1 MYPWTGIYVPVD
13 GYMPFFGTSEV
24 RRRILQLFFLQPDK
38 RAHVRQVGREVGTVA
53 SAVGRELRR
62 LEEAGVLTSELV
74 GRARVYRLDEASAV
88 ARDASAL
95 FSRTEGVEALLRQA
109 LGAVSGIERA
119 WIFGSHADRTERP
132 DSDLDVMIVGT
143 PGQAALSAALMPLED
158 RFGRAI
164 HTTTLSPDEYR
175 RRRDRPGF
183 VSEVLARPRIPLVGE
198 DD

>member
-1 MYPWTGIYVPVD
+1 MYPWTGTYVPVD
-13 GYMPFFGTSEV
+13 GYMPFFGTSDV
-24 RRRILQLFFLQPDK
+24 RRRILQLFFLQPGK
-38 RAHVRQVGREVGTVA
+38 RAHVRQLARELGTVA

-62 LEEAGVLTSELV
+62 LEHAGVLTSEVV
-74 GRARVYRLDEASAV
+74 GRARVYRLDEMSAV
-88 ARDASAL
+88 ARDAAAL
-95 FSRTEGVEALLRQA
+95 FSKTEGIEALLREA
-109 LGAVSGIERA
+109 LNAVREIERA

-158 RFGRAI
+158 RLGRAI
-164 HTTTLSPDEYR
+164 HTTTLSTDEFR

-183 VSEVLARPRIPLVGE
+183 IAEVMARPRIVLVGE